1 MIISRALLIAGIFE
15 ILIIFKTESQENPLH
30 FHTQYLFNPYFVN
43 PAIAGSKDF
52 NNINISVRQ
61 YISKIEGAPKTQLI
75 TGHTRLRK
83 PTKGYSWSYR
93 NPGFTN
99 IGIGGI
105 LYNDVIAGFRK
116 LGTEITYAFHVPLNR
131 SAFSHLSF
139 GLSGTAFYYSINPNA
154 FNVIGD
160 PMLSEGVLNSAVPD
174 ANFGIY
180 YYGINHYVG
189 ISAYNLF
196 ESNIKSGKNE
206 PIKRDTID
214 RERMYFLLGGYK
226 WLLNSDKYI
235 MLEPSIL
242 VRINEE
248 TYKEFYNYIDINLRC
263 YIQTLYFGAS
273 YRMKETLAAFMLYQ
287 FRNINIGMAYE
298 FPFSKAVNLTFGT
311 AQIMVGVNF
320 GKGLNI
326 FGDARYW

>member
-1 MIISRALLIAGIFE
+1 MIISRVLLIAGIFE
-15 ILIIFKTESQENPLH
+15 ILIPIQAKSQEHPLH
-30 FHTQYLFNPYFVN
+30 FHSQYLFNPYLVN

-61 YISKIEGAPKTQLI
+61 YVSQIEGSPKTQI
-75 TGHTRLRK
+75 ISGHTRLRK
-83 PTKGYSWSYR
+83 PAKGYSWSYR

-99 IGIGGI
+99 IGIGGL
-105 LYNDVIAGFRK
+105 LYNDIIGGFRK
-116 LGTEITYAFHVPLNR
+116 LGTEITYAYHVPLHR
-131 SAFSHLSF
+131 AAFSHLSF
-139 GLSGTAFYYSINPNA
+139 GLSGTVFNYSINPNS

-160 PMLSEGVLNSAVPD
+160 PLISGGVIGSVVPD
-174 ANFGIY
+174 ANFGMY
-180 YYGINHYVG
+180 YYGVKHYVG

-196 ESNIKSGKNE
+196 ESNIKPGTNE
-206 PIKRDTID
+206 PID

-242 VRINEE
+242 VRVTEK
-248 TYKEFYNYIDINLRC
+248 TYKEFYNYIDISLRC
-263 YIQTLYFGAS
+263 YIQSLYFGMS
-273 YRMKETLAAFMLYQ
+273 YRMKETLTSFMLYQ
-287 FRNINIGMAYE
+287 FRNINIGIAYE

-311 AQIMVGVNF
+311 AQILVGINF

>member
-1 MIISRALLIAGIFE
+1 MIKIRLLLIAGIFE
-15 ILIIFKTESQENPLH
+15 LLMPFQAESQESPLH
-30 FHTQYLFNPYFVN
+30 FHSQYLFNPYMVN

-61 YISKIEGAPKTQLI
+61 YISQIEGAPKTQVI
-75 TGHTRLRK
+75 SGHTRLRK
-83 PTKGYSWSYR
+83 PSKGYSWSYR

-105 LYNDVIAGFRK
+105 LYNDAIGGFRK
-116 LGTEITYAFHVPLNR
+116 LGTEITYAYHVPLHR
-131 SAFSHLSF
+131 TAFSHLSF

-160 PMLSEGVLNSAVPD
+160 PLLSGEVMNSVVPD
-174 ANFGIY
+174 ANFGMY
-180 YYGINHYVG
+180 YYGISHYVG

-196 ESNIKSGKNE
+196 ESNIKAGVNE
-206 PIKRDTID
+206 PINS
-214 RERMYFLLGGYK
+214 ERTYFLLGGYK

-235 MLEPSIL
+235 LLEPSVL
-242 VRINEE
+242 VRATEE
-248 TYKEFYNYIDINLRC
+248 TLKEFYNYIDISLKC
-263 YIQTLYFGAS
+263 YIQTLYFGMS
-273 YRMKETLAAFMLYQ
+273 YRMKETLATFALYQ
-287 FRNINIGMAYE
+287 FRNVNVGLAYE

-326 FGDARYW
+326 FGDTRYW

>member
-1 MIISRALLIAGIFE
+1 MTFSRALLIAGIIE
-15 ILIIFKTESQENPLH
+15 ILIPMRAISQEHPLH
-30 FHTQYLFNPYFVN
+30 FHSQYLFNPYFVN

-61 YISKIEGAPKTQLI
+61 YISQIEGSPKTQLI
-75 TGHTRLRK
+75 SGHTRLRK
-83 PTKGYSWSYR
+83 PSKGYSWSYR

-99 IGIGGI
+99 IGIGGV
-105 LYNDVIAGFRK
+105 LYNDIIGGFRK
-116 LGTEITYAFHVPLNR
+116 LGTEITYAYHVPLDR
-131 SAFSHLSF
+131 TAFSHLSF
-139 GLSGTAFYYSINPNA
+139 GLSGTAFHYSINPNA

-160 PMLSEGVLNSAVPD
+160 PLLSGEVLNSTVPD

-180 YYGINHYVG
+180 YYGINHYAG

-196 ESNIKSGKNE
+196 ESNIKPDNC
-206 PIKRDTID
+206 DTING
-214 RERMYFLLGGYK
+214 ERTYFLLGGYK
-226 WLLNSDKYI
+226 WLLNSDKNI

-242 VRINEE
+242 VRMTEE
-248 TYKEFYNYIDINLRC
+248 TFKEFYNYIDISLRC
-263 YIQTLYFGAS
+263 YIQTLYFGMS
-273 YRMKETLAAFMLYQ
+273 YRMKESLAAFMLYQ
-287 FRNINIGMAYE
+287 FRNINVGLAYE
-298 FPFSKAVNLTFGT
+298 FPFSKAVKLTFGT

>member
-1 MIISRALLIAGIFE
+1 MDITKALLIFGIFE
-15 ILIIFKTESQENPLH
+15 IIMPIKAKTQEHPLH
-30 FHTQYLFNPYFVN
+30 FHSQYLFNPYLVN

-61 YISKIEGAPKTQLI
+61 YISQIEGAPRTQLI
-75 TGHTRLRK
+75 SGHTRLRK
-83 PTKGYSWSYR
+83 PAHGYSWSYR

-99 IGIGGI
+99 IGIGGL
-105 LYNDVIAGFRK
+105 LYNDIIGGFRK
-116 LGTEITYAFHVPLNR
+116 LGAEVTYAYHVPLHR
-131 SAFSHLSF
+131 DAFSHLSF
-139 GLSGTAFYYSINPNA
+139 GLSGSAFYYSINPNA

-160 PMLSEGVLNSAVPD
+160 PLFSGDVLGSAVPD

-180 YYGINHYVG
+180 YYGINHYAG

-196 ESNIKSGKNE
+196 ESKIKPGVAE
-206 PIKRDTID
+206 HIA
-214 RERMYFLLGGYK
+214 RERVYFLIGGYK
-226 WLLNSDKYI
+226 WLINNEKYI

-242 VRINEE
+242 VRFTEE
-248 TYKEFYNYIDINLRC
+248 TYKEFYNYIDISLRC
-263 YIQTLYFGAS
+263 YIQTLYFGMS
-273 YRMKETLAAFMLYQ
+273 YRMKETLAAFALYQ
-287 FRNINIGMAYE
+287 FRNINVGLAYE

-311 AQIMVGVNF
+311 AQILVGVNF